1 MDLLPGDPTGTSEPQ
16 VTKVQAKEACLGESW
31 VGRPGPHLAVKDHFQ
46 MLSSPVPLLEVAE
59 AWRASAP
66 GGFLVTSLACFWG
79 QQRNEN
85 QAPRKAVGRHLA
97 TAAVAP
103 GWKGAPFTPALL
115 GHAELIRANTAA
127 PSGHRPSLGT
137 CG

>member
-31 VGRPGPHLAVKDHFQ
+31 VGRPGPHLAVKGHFQ

-66 GGFLVTSLACFWG
+66 GGFLVTVS
-79 QQRNEN
+79 
-85 QAPRKAVGRHLA
+85 AV
-97 TAAVAP
+97 
-103 GWKGAPFTPALL
+103 
-115 GHAELIRANTAA
+115 
-127 PSGHRPSLGT
+127 
-137 CG
+137 C